1 MTPLEALP
9 PHTGRL
15 VALVS
20 VSAPRGGLG
29 DENLDALLV
38 VRQDGVYHPMD
49 VRKDI
54 ATLVRAGEFSQ
65 VEAWVEP
72 WPVQLVNGQEVEG
85 VRVEYRVFPA
95 PVIRRVVVSG
105 VRSLP
110 VADVLGAAGA
120 TQGELWRDDDP
131 RRVADRVQAHYRTQ
145 GYLAASAE
153 VERTFTDDGDV
164 DISVRVEEGPPQR
177 LARILVRQ
185 NEAITERQVRRLLAR
200 VGLAPGRPYTAE
212 RVRKGQEALQA
223 RLRDYRAPLLWW
235 TPQWWPEARVNFK
248 LAPEGDGD
256 RLSVLIEP
264 RRRFEVILDDHTA
277 ARNLPRPAELV
288 ELMDM
293 EGGARLGQDFGAE
306 ATAAVGDHERR
317 KGYLDARVE
326 VWTRETDSAVVVTLG
341 GDRGP
346 RSALAA
352 VEARGDAIDPDDIG
366 ASSVSLLSGCRAEG
380 VPRGDKVRARSARF
394 MCQAAAESARG
405 VITSPLFAPQ
415 TITPEIADRA
425 AADIGDFYRSKGFL
439 DVTVARA
446 GFTSGPARGRRRPV
460 TLVLEVRAGPRVTLT
475 GVDVVGADPAVD
487 AAKLFQSLEGKPIDP
502 SALRERTRR
511 LVEAHMDLGHL
522 YADARAR
529 TERSAD
535 GSTARV
541 TVDVVPGPV
550 VLVRSVLARGMAR
563 TRRSLVEG
571 ELGVLPGEPVSPS
584 ELAAVRRRLYELG
597 VFQRV
602 VVEAVGDEDRVK
614 DVVVVVEE
622 KRNLSFEVGGGL
634 ATDNG
639 AAVFARAGH
648 RNLWGLAHR
657 LTLYAKAGVGWIGDG
672 WVPDWLSP
680 EWKAALRYEAPNLPT
695 RGELVALDV
704 LLNEQTQESAFRLY
718 RSGAGASVRLSL
730 GGGVS
735 AELGYRAQYRRL
747 YDVDPGVLVA
757 GDAWL
762 DELGVDDVSD
772 PTPTLPSQGRWA
784 SAIEGSFVVD
794 LRDDV
799 VNPTR
804 GGLGSV
810 NLEVNEDVLS
820 DIAFARAEGGWT
832 QLFPVAGLSVL
843 LRARGGAAFVP
854 EQGLALPIEDRLRA
868 GGGGSFRGFDVDTVG
883 PANYVSG
890 EYVRYPEALDPLLR
904 WFDRDA
910 AGRWVPTGGDA
921 LAVGTA
927 ELNVPFPRLGLSS
940 WSSWQLALFTD
951 VGNVWWLN
959 PDIITDS
966 MATGADPLLRYGL
979 GVGIRRATPIGP
991 LQLDLGLNP
1000 SPLDYRGEEVVRV
1013 HFAVGA
1019 L

>member
-1 MTPLEALP
+1 M
-9 PHTGRL
+9 
-15 VALVS
+15 S

-29 DENLDALLV
+29 DENLDGLLV
-38 VRQDGVYHPMD
+38 VRQDAVYHPMD

-54 ATLVRAGEFSQ
+54 ATLVRAGEFAQ

-72 WPVQLVNGQEVEG
+72 WPVQLVNGDQVEG
-85 VRVEYRVFPA
+85 VRVEYRVFPT
-95 PVIRRVVVSG
+95 PVIRRVVATG
-105 VRSLP
+105 IRSFP
-110 VADVLGAAGA
+110 VADVLASAAA
-120 TQGELWRDDDP
+120 TQGELWPDDDP
-131 RRVADRVQAHYRTQ
+131 ERLAQRLEAYYRGQ
-145 GYLAASAE
+145 GYLAAQAE
-153 VERTFTDDGDV
+153 VDRSFTADGDV
-164 DISVRVEEGPPQR
+164 DLVVRVEEGPPQR
-177 LARILVRQ
+177 LDDLRVRP
-185 NEAITERQVRRLLAR
+185 NEAISEREVRRVLAR
-200 VGLAPGRPYTAE
+200 EGLAVGRPYTAE
-212 RVRKGQEALQA
+212 RLRRGQEALSA
-223 RLRDYRAPLLWW
+223 RLRDYRPPFLWW
-235 TPQWWPEARVNFK
+235 TPDWWPEARVNLK
-248 LAPEGDGD
+248 LVPAVDGD

-264 RRRFEVILDDHTA
+264 RRRFEVVLDDHTA
-277 ARNLPRPAELV
+277 ARRLPRPRELV

-306 ATAAVGDHERR
+306 ASAALGDVERQR
-317 KGYLDARVE
+317 GYLDARVE
-326 VWTRETDSAVVVTLG
+326 VWTRETDATVVVTIG
-341 GDRGP
+341 GDRGL
-346 RSALAA
+346 RSALEA
-352 VEARGDAIDPDDIG
+352 VELRGDAIDPAEVG
-366 ASSVSLLSGCRAEG
+366 ASSVSPLSGCRAHG
-380 VPRGDKVRARSARF
+380 VEPGDAARARAARF
-394 MCQAAAESARG
+394 LCQAVSESARDA
-405 VITSPLFAPQ
+405 IPSPLFSPQ
-415 TITPEIADRA
+415 TITPDAADRA
-425 AADIGDFYRSKGFL
+425 ASDIADFYRSKGFL
-439 DVTVARA
+439 DVAVTRA
-446 GFTSGPARGRRRPV
+446 AFTSGPGRPRRKPI
-460 TLVLEVRAGPRVTLT
+460 TLALDVHAGPRVVLS
-475 GVDVVGADPAVD
+475 GVDVVGAAPGVT
-487 AAKLFQSLEGKPIDP
+487 AAPLFEALSGKPIDP
-502 SALRERTRR
+502 GALRELTRR
-511 LVEAHMDLGHL
+511 LVEAHMDLGYL

-535 GSTARV
+535 GATARV
-541 TVDVVPGPV
+541 TVEVVPGPV

-563 TRRSLVEG
+563 TRRGLVEG
-571 ELGVLPGEPVSPS
+571 ELGLLPGDPVSPS
-584 ELAAVRRRLYELG
+584 ELASVRRRLYELG

-602 VVEAVGDEDRVK
+602 SVEAVGDEDRVK
-614 DVVVVVEE
+614 DVVVALEE

-704 LLNEQTQESAFRLY
+704 LVNEQAQESAFRLY
-718 RSGAGASVRLSL
+718 RSGAGASVRLAL
-730 GGGVS
+730 GPGVS
-735 AELGYRAQYRRL
+735 AELGYRAQFRRL
-747 YDVDPGVLVA
+747 YDIDPGVLVA

-772 PTPTLPSQGRWA
+772 PIPTLPSEGRWA

-799 VNPTR
+799 ANPTR
-804 GGLGSV
+804 GGLGSL

-832 QLFPVAGLSVL
+832 QLLPVAGLSVL
-843 LRARGGAAFVP
+843 LRARGGVALVP

-890 EYVRYPEALDPLLR
+890 EYVRYPDALDPLVR

-921 LAVGTA
+921 LGVATA

-959 PDIITDS
+959 PDIVTDS
-966 MATGADPLLRYGL
+966 MALGTDPLLRYGL
-979 GVGIRRATPIGP
+979 GLGIRRATPIGP
-991 LQLDLGLNP
+991 LQLDLGVNP
-1000 SPLDYRGEEVVRV
+1000 SPLSYRDEEVVRV